1 MNRSE
6 EFREEVYLP
15 EGYHTDALRSE
26 LSGSVTPPR
35 MPGDPDPTLRD
46 AFRDAREAAAREAQF
61 REHVARETMSREPLG
76 REPGGVLGRD
86 SGRDPMADSLN
97 RQPLHREPVGRVQG
111 SPLPGSPLPTGS
123 GSATVQDLHKTTPPG
138 RSLSTAT
145 IAATVSAPPT
155 EDSAIQRAMGI
166 LKQAAPFVAKLL
178 PLIDGNVT
186 SAVGSLLS
194 GRSHAPSAPVDLTPV
209 HNQLTEIQLQHNDL
223 RTTVLEQNTGLKRV
237 EDQLELVREATDRNT
252 LEQQEFIEDL
262 KAVSHKV
269 SLIAVG
275 LSILLVL
282 SVVVNLVLY
291 MYIRRVLP

>member
-1 MNRSE
+1 
-6 EFREEVYLP
+6 
-15 EGYHTDALRSE
+15 
-26 LSGSVTPPR
+26 
-35 MPGDPDPTLRD
+35 
-46 AFRDAREAAAREAQF
+46 
-61 REHVARETMSREPLG
+61 
-76 REPGGVLGRD
+76 
-86 SGRDPMADSLN
+86 
-97 RQPLHREPVGRVQG
+97 
-111 SPLPGSPLPTGS
+111 
-123 GSATVQDLHKTTPPG
+123 
-138 RSLSTAT
+138 
-145 IAATVSAPPT
+145 
-155 EDSAIQRAMGI
+155 MGI

-186 SAVGSLLS
+186 TAVGNLFSA
-194 GRSHAPSAPVDLTPV
+194 RPHAPSAPVDLTPV

-223 RTTVLEQNTGLKRV
+223 RTTVQEQTTGLKRV

-291 MYIRRVLP
+291 MYIKRVLP

>member
-15 EGYHTDALRSE
+15 EGHRADALRTDPSVN
-26 LSGSVTPPR
+26 VTPPR
-35 MPGDPDPTLRD
+35 VPSDPDPTLRD
-46 AFRDAREAAAREAQF
+46 AFHEAREAAARETLF
-61 REHVARETMSREPLG
+61 REHVRETMPREQ
-76 REPGGVLGRD
+76 GRD
-86 SGRDPMADSLN
+86 MVRDSMGDSQG
-97 RQPLHREPVGRVQG
+97 RQPLQRDNLGRVQG
-111 SPLPGSPLPTGS
+111 SPLPGSPLPTG
-123 GSATVQDLHKTTPPG
+123 AALNPYQDMHKTVTPPG
-138 RSLSTAT
+138 RSLSTSPYTPAVT
-145 IAATVSAPPT
+145 AQSA
-155 EDSAIQRAMGI
+155 EDANAMQRAMSL

-178 PLIDGNVT
+178 PLIDGQVT
-186 SAVGSLLS
+186 TAVSNFLSA
-194 GRSHAPSAPVDLTPV
+194 RPQPPAPTVDLTPV

-223 RTTVLEQNTGLKRV
+223 RTTVQEQTTGLKRV

-262 KAVSHKV
+262 RAVSHKV

-291 MYIRRVLP
+291 MYIKRVLP

>member
-1 MNRSE
+1 MSNSE

-15 EGYHTDALRSE
+15 EGYQADASRNE
-26 LSGSVTPPR
+26 LSGHVTPSR

-46 AFRDAREAAAREAQF
+46 AFREAPAREPLMREPL
-61 REHVARETMSREPLG
+61 REQLREPLHSQPLG
-76 REPGGVLGRD
+76 RELGRE
-86 SGRDPMADSLN
+86 SMADSFG
-97 RQPLHREPVGRVQG
+97 RQPLHREPLGRVQG

-123 GSATVQDLHKTTPPG
+123 NAPPMHDLHKTATPLGRALSTTPP
-138 RSLSTAT
+138 
-145 IAATVSAPPT
+145 PPPA
-155 EDSAIQRAMGI
+155 EDNNAMQRAMSI
-166 LKQAAPFVAKLL
+166 LKQAAPFVARLL

-186 SAVGSLLS
+186 AAVSNLLS
-194 GRSHAPSAPVDLTPV
+194 PRPHAPSAPVDLTPV
-209 HNQLTEIQLQHNDL
+209 HNQLSEMQLQQNDL
-223 RTTVLEQNTGLKRV
+223 RTSVQEQTTSIKRV

-252 LEQQEFIEDL
+252 LEQQEFMEDL

-291 MYIRRVLP
+291 MYVRRVLP